1 MTTAKQIRFLHSQ
14 NPDLRIYAV
23 STNTTDL
30 KKPNPEN
37 NVSPNNNKWNK
48 NATVSMHLQEIN
60 KEDLSSENI
69 TSTTLSGIKYPI
81 PSLQGRRPSRS
92 LIKRRR
98 NK

>member
-1 MTTAKQIRFLHSQ
+1 
-14 NPDLRIYAV
+14 LRVYAV

-30 KKPNPEN
+30 KKPNPEKD
-37 NVSPNNNKWNK
+37 VSPNNNKWNK

-60 KEDLSSENI
+60 KDDLSSENI
-69 TSTTLSGIKYPI
+69 TSSILSGISYPI
-81 PSLQGRRPSRS
+81 PSLQERRPSRS